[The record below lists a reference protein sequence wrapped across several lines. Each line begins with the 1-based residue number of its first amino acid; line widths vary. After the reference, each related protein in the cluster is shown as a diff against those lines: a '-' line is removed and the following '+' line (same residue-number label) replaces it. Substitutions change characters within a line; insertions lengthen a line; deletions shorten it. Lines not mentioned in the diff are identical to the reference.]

1 MNIGPDGQAPGD
13 KKTEVEIIQAQAGKP
28 LVLAKSLFEEY
39 GNWGQA
45 QGIAF
50 PEELQAL
57 REQIANLPDG
67 FAPPDGR
74 LLVAMY
80 QGRAAGCVAL
90 RRLSDDVCEMKRLYV
105 RPKFRRLGMGRALA
119 QAIIEQA
126 RGIGYTSMRLDTVAA
141 MKAAGAIYVSLGF
154 KEIEAYRYN
163 PLKDAKFME
172 LALNEANQ

>member
-1 MNIGPDGQAPGD
+1 MSNGPDTQGPRN
-13 KKTEVEIIQAQAGKP
+13 KKPQVEIIQAQAGKH
-28 LVLAKSLFEEY
+28 LALAKSLFSEY

-74 LLVAMY
+74 LLVAIY

-90 RRLSDDVCEMKRLYV
+90 RKLSDDVCEMKRLYV
-105 RPKFRRLGMGRALA
+105 RTKFQRLGIGKALA
-119 QAIIEQA
+119 EAIIEQA
-126 RGIGYTSMRLDTVAA
+126 RGIGYTRMRLDTVSS
-141 MKAAGAIYVSLGF
+141 MKAARALYVSLGF
-154 KEIEAYRYN
+154 KEIGAYRYN
-163 PLKDAKFME
+163 PLEGATFME
-172 LALNEANQ
+172 LTLI